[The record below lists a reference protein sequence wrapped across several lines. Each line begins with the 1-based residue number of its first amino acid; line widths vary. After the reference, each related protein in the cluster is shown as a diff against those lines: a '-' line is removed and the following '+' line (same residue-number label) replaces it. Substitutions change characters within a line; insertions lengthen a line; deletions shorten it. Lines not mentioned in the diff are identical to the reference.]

1 MEENTPYLQITE
13 VVLIRCNLDNNSD
26 LQNSRVLYTFAHNKS
41 FGESLDISAEN
52 FIFLKTFDS
61 RFSQIEV
68 WFADQKSDP
77 LEKDDKINILLVI
90 N

>member
-26 LQNSRVLYTFAHNKS
+26 LQNCRVLYTFAHNKS

-61 RFSQIEV
+61 RFS
-68 WFADQKSDP
+68 
-77 LEKDDKINILLVI
+77 
-90 N
+90 

>member
-26 LQNSRVLYTFAHNKS
+26 LQNSRVLYTCAHNKS

-61 RFSQIEV
+61 RFS
-68 WFADQKSDP
+68 
-77 LEKDDKINILLVI
+77 
-90 N
+90 

>member
-26 LQNSRVLYTFAHNKS
+26 LQNSRVLYTFAHIKS

-61 RFSQIEV
+61 RFS
-68 WFADQKSDP
+68 
-77 LEKDDKINILLVI
+77 
-90 N
+90 

>member
-26 LQNSRVLYTFAHNKS
+26 LQNSRVLYKFAHNKS

-61 RFSQIEV
+61 RFS
-68 WFADQKSDP
+68 
-77 LEKDDKINILLVI
+77 
-90 N
+90 

>member
-13 VVLIRCNLDNNSD
+13 VVLIRCNLDNNSH

-61 RFSQIEV
+61 RFS
-68 WFADQKSDP
+68 
-77 LEKDDKINILLVI
+77 
-90 N
+90 

>member
-61 RFSQIEV
+61 RFS
-68 WFADQKSDP
+68 
-77 LEKDDKINILLVI
+77 
-90 N
+90 